1 MSFSIE
7 LTEVAEKDI
16 EKFKKTGNK
25 KILQEIDM
33 LLDELRQ
40 HPTGKPEQLKHYDT
54 PTWSRRISD
63 KYRLIYRIQ
72 EDKIVVLVLSLWG
85 HYGNKYCFLPNNS
98 TSHKHL
104 HLKVWRLKVYSLCI
118 VFKSSISRSKI
129 SDKSEETQHEKTKHL
144 CTNIRNS

>member
-25 KILQEIDM
+25 KILQKIDK

-40 HPTGKPEQLKHYDT
+40 HPTSGTGKPEQLKHYDT

-63 KYRLIYRIQ
+63 KHRLIYRIQ
-72 EDKIVVLVLSLWG
+72 EGKIVVLVLSLWG
-85 HYGNKYCFLPNNS
+85 HYGNK
-98 TSHKHL
+98 
-104 HLKVWRLKVYSLCI
+104 
-118 VFKSSISRSKI
+118 
-129 SDKSEETQHEKTKHL
+129 
-144 CTNIRNS
+144 